1 MRAIAIGERERERLK
16 KDLLSR
22 FHGQMNER
30 KQMKVVVVVVV
41 HVNRANLF
49 LQGWNGRQRASTR
62 SARSAKCTI
71 VAVTGSTELGGGPRI
86 I

>member
-1 MRAIAIGERERERLK
+1 MRAIMRAIAIGERERERLK

-62 SARSAKCTI
+62 PKCPKCQ
-71 VAVTGSTELGGGPRI
+71 VY
-86 I
+86 

>member
-30 KQMKVVVVVVV
+30 KQMKVVVVV
-41 HVNRANLF
+41 R
-49 LQGWNGRQRASTR
+49 GG
-62 SARSAKCTI
+62 AREPGLMNA
-71 VAVTGSTELGGGPRI
+71 
-86 I
+86 